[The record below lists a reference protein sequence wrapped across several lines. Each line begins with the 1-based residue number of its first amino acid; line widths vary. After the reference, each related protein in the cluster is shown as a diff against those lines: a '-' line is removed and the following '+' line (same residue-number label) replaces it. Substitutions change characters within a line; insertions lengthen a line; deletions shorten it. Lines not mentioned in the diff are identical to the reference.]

1 MPAQNS
7 QAVGSIAPKT
17 VDWNDDAAVRG
28 FFVIRLDSG
37 VPPYAQVRRRV
48 VEARHTGEL
57 ESGTR
62 LPPVR
67 KLAASLHL
75 ANNTVAKAYKEL
87 EAAGVV
93 ETKGRAG
100 SFVRAG
106 SRAEDKALRITHRF
120 LTDLEHIGLRRAEAE
135 ALLRR
140 VLDEEAPLAD
150 DES

>member
-1 MPAQNS
+1 MPDREPKDT
-7 QAVGSIAPKT
+7 GSITPKNI
-17 VDWNDDAAVRG
+17 DWNDDAAARE
-28 FFVIRLDSG
+28 FFAVRLDSG
-37 VPPYAQVRRRV
+37 VPPYAQLRRRV

-57 ESGTR
+57 GSGTR

-75 ANNTVAKAYKEL
+75 ANNTVAKAYNEL

-106 SRAEDKALRITHRF
+106 SGLEEKALKITHKF
-120 LTDLEHIGLRRAEAE
+120 LADLENIGLHQNEAE

-140 VLDEEAPLAD
+140 VIDETSPLDEHP
-150 DES
+150 

>member
-1 MPAQNS
+1 MKE
-7 QAVGSIAPKT
+7 QASRAGQDAPRT
-17 VDWNDDAAVRG
+17 IDWTDDGAARE
-28 FFVIRLDSG
+28 FFSVRLDSG
-37 VPPYAQVRRRV
+37 VPPYAQLRRRV

-106 SRAEDKALRITHRF
+106 SSVEDKALKLTHKF
-120 LTDLEHIGLRRAEAE
+120 LAELKNIGLNQNEAE
-135 ALLRR
+135 ALVRR
-140 VLDEEAPLAD
+140 VIDEETPLSS
-150 DES
+150 EQ